1 MSASETKNVGVQSD
15 ATAPPSYEELVRL
28 VGQLEPVR
36 LAEIEKLQ
44 ATIEEIEEAVAYA
57 TGEDDIMGEERI
69 PLIGRTAERRQLE
82 ESCLCPN
89 SQSSG

>member
-1 MSASETKNVGVQSD
+1 
-15 ATAPPSYEELVRL
+15 
-28 VGQLEPVR
+28 LEPVR

-69 PLIGRTAERRQLE
+69 PLIGRTAEVYEIITADETPDE
-82 ESCLCPN
+82 ER
-89 SQSSG
+89 